1 MKTLRL
7 LLCMLLCL
15 PIILLPCRALALAP
29 LRDDDIRIAAPSAIL
44 MEKVTGQVLYEKDA
58 DARLLPAS
66 VTKVMT
72 LLLIVEDIEAG
83 KLALDDVVTA
93 SPRAA
98 SFGGSCVY
106 LEEGE
111 QMSVHEMLK
120 CITVASANDCAV
132 AMAEHISGTEGLFV
146 ERMNARAEELGL
158 QNTHFSNCTGLFE
171 DEGHYSSAR
180 DIALMSRELI
190 SHPLIKDYSTI
201 WMDSIRGGS
210 FGLSNTNKLV
220 YWYEGCTG
228 LKTGYT
234 SAAMYCLAATAERNG
249 TEYIAVVMHGES
261 SDSRNADATAL
272 LNYGFARY
280 ELCSLLPEAPLP
292 ALPVELGMAE
302 TLPLRCEG
310 ESSALIP
317 KGSGAP
323 GYRLELPESVSA
335 PVEEGTALG
344 TLTVSL
350 GGETLARLP
359 VVAAASVPRLGV
371 GPLFV
376 RLLGSLVGL

>member
-1 MKTLRL
+1 
-7 LLCMLLCL
+7 
-15 PIILLPCRALALAP
+15 
-29 LRDDDIRIAAPSAIL
+29 
-44 MEKVTGQVLYEKDA
+44 
-58 DARLLPAS
+58 
-66 VTKVMT
+66 
-72 LLLIVEDIEAG
+72 
-83 KLALDDVVTA
+83 
-93 SPRAA
+93 
-98 SFGGSCVY
+98 
-106 LEEGE
+106 
-111 QMSVHEMLK
+111 
-120 CITVASANDCAV
+120 
-132 AMAEHISGTEGLFV
+132 
-146 ERMNARAEELGL
+146 
-158 QNTHFSNCTGLFE
+158 
-171 DEGHYSSAR
+171 
-180 DIALMSRELI
+180 
-190 SHPLIKDYSTI
+190 
-201 WMDSIRGGS
+201 
-210 FGLSNTNKLV
+210 
-220 YWYEGCTG
+220 
-228 LKTGYT
+228 
-234 SAAMYCLAATAERNG
+234 
-249 TEYIAVVMHGES
+249 MHGES

-359 VVAAASVPRLGV
+359 VVAAESVPRLGV